1 MEYSL
6 RHFLK
11 AELEKLNVAVAVLV
25 EMGLQVG
32 LEMGSLLGLTA
43 SVSVR
48 MESRGEK
55 VGGWTIH

>member
-25 EMGLQVG
+25 EMGLEV
-32 LEMGSLLGLTA
+32 GSLLGLTA

-48 MESRGEK
+48 IESRGEK
-55 VGGWTIH
+55 DGGWTIH